1 MVSSGHSRRS
11 FIEPSIEVAKK
22 FGFDVVDLDWESP
35 QNPKEMKILGLLHHE
50 WRAKV
55 HKGSKAMGQTPLLL
69 TAAMYFSVDFF
80 TFDVQCS
87 YPVGKLGPGHG
98 FPMLDLAFII
108 YVTQLWFINFCLPL

>member
-22 FGFDVVDLDWESP
+22 FGFNGVDLDWESP
-35 QNPKEMKILGLLHHE
+35 QNLKEMENLGLLLHE

-55 HKGSKAMGQTPLLL
+55 HKESKATGQAPLLL
-69 TAAMYFSVDFF
+69 TAAMNFSVDFF
-80 TFDVQCS
+80 PSDVQCS

-108 YVTQLWFINFCLPL
+108 YS